1 MKEENTIFV
10 ESMKMMEDVGVR
22 LRVKGKSIR
31 LGEEVID
38 EERERKPTWLKV
50 KTCLQKAMESR
61 RIEN

>member
-1 MKEENTIFV
+1 M
-10 ESMKMMEDVGVR
+10 ESMKMMEDVVVR
-22 LRVKGKSIR
+22 LRFKGKSIR